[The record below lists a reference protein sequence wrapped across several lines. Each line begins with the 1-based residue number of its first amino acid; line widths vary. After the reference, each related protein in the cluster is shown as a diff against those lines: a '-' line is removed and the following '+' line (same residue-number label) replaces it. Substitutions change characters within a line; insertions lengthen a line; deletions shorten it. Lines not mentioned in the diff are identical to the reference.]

1 MMLMTF
7 LMIFIAIWYV
17 SMIIQTYVYL
27 AKNDIRF
34 SIPGTIALPV
44 VLFKLHLNM
53 FKEEKNKKIG
63 TKYLLFYFVNYKLS
77 VIFLTEL
84 LLENIAMTQVVG
96 YSPHVSKR
104 EKNKEKQTWFERV
117 KTIINLPETT
127 NSFEEVLMAA

>member
-1 MMLMTF
+1 MMLIVF
-7 LMIFIAIWYV
+7 LMIFTAIWYF
-17 SMIIQTYVYL
+17 SMIIQTYTYL
-27 AKNDIRF
+27 AKYKIRLDAL
-34 SIPGTIALPV
+34 SIIVLPII
-44 VLFKLHLNM
+44 LFKLHLNM
-53 FKEEKNKKIG
+53 FREEKNKKIG

-104 EKNKEKQTWFERV
+104 EKNKEKQTWLERV

>member
-1 MMLMTF
+1 
-7 LMIFIAIWYV
+7 MIFIAIWYI
-17 SMIIQTYVYL
+17 SMTIQTYVYL
-27 AKNDIRF
+27 NKNDIRF
-34 SIPGTIALPV
+34 TVPGIIALPV

-104 EKNKEKQTWFERV
+104 EENKEKQTWLERV